1 MFVIIT
7 KKRWKRIVE
16 ENRRMRETLAR
27 HDELMRNLVRQLN
40 RMEKDTKETTKEN
53 RALKAEMRKI
63 KKQNNQR

>member
-1 MFVIIT
+1 MITIIT

-27 HDELMRNLVRQLN
+27 HDELMRNLVRQFN
-40 RMEKDTKETTKEN
+40 RIEKGSKETSKEN
-53 RALKAEMRKI
+53 RALKAEMREI

>member
-27 HDELMRNLVRQLN
+27 HDELMRNLVRQFN
-40 RMEKDTKETTKEN
+40 RIEKGTKEASKEN

>member
-16 ENRRMRETLAR
+16 ENRWMRETLAR
-27 HDELMRNLVRQLN
+27 HDVLMRNLVRQLT
-40 RMEKDTKETTKEN
+40 RMEKDTKETSKEN

>member
-27 HDELMRNLVRQLN
+27 HDELMRNLVRQFN
-40 RMEKDTKETTKEN
+40 RIEKGTKETSKEN
-53 RALKAEMRKI
+53 RALKTEMRKI

>member
-1 MFVIIT
+1 MFVVIT

-27 HDELMRNLVRQLN
+27 HDELMRNLVRQFN
-40 RMEKDTKETTKEN
+40 RMKKETKETSKEN

>member
-27 HDELMRNLVRQLN
+27 HDELMRNLVRQFN
-40 RMEKDTKETTKEN
+40 RMEKDTKETSKEN